1 MLETNKK
8 KKKNKSQQ
16 RNKRYRENQLAV
28 LELKHELKAQW
39 TA

>member
-1 MLETNKK
+1 MKK
-8 KKKNKSQQ
+8 KTKSQQ
-16 RNKRYRENQLAV
+16 RNTRYRENQLSI